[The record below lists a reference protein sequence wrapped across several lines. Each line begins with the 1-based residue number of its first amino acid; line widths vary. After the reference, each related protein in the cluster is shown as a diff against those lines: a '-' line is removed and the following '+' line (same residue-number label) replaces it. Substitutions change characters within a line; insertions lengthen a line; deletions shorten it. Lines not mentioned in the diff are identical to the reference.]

1 MKNKYS
7 DIQNT
12 SANIDTT
19 FDWRLREFS
28 YPKRTIRLATS
39 FSGIGAIEHSL
50 HRLGLKC
57 QIQFAGDI
65 DENCKKA
72 YFANY
77 PITEER
83 WHTDVHD
90 FDASPYK
97 GKVDLFVGGAPC

>member
-65 DENCKKA
+65 D
-72 YFANY
+72 
-77 PITEER
+77 P
-83 WHTDVHD
+83 
-90 FDASPYK
+90 
-97 GKVDLFVGGAPC
+97 